1 MYYDSQSA
9 LHITRNHVFHS
20 ITKYIDVQY
29 RFIQEVVEDESVN
42 LIKTHTKKNLADVL
56 IKLKILISINGVDP
70 FIA

>member
-1 MYYDSQSA
+1 
-9 LHITRNHVFHS
+9 VFHS

-29 RFIQEVVEDESVN
+29 CFIQEVMEDESVD

-70 FIA
+70 FMA

>member
-1 MYYDSQSA
+1 
-9 LHITRNHVFHS
+9 VFHS

-29 RFIQEVVEDESVN
+29 RFIQEVVEDESVD

-70 FIA
+70 FMA